1 METAIRETEEESGF
15 VIDKDYTVVKDF
27 KVEAKYKVSFSSSW
41 AKMVRDVDPLVETL
55 PNTISQEP

>member
-15 VIDKDYTVVKDF
+15 VIDKDYKVVKDF

-41 AKMVRDVDPLVETL
+41 AKMVRDVGPLVETL
-55 PNTISQEP
+55 IP